1 MNFPNANV
9 LFVLIVQFYINLK
22 LYHMEI
28 INENPVQENKTVKYA
43 GFWWRFI
50 AIIIDAIAV
59 GIVQQIV
66 IIPLLGVVG
75 LSIFSAQQGA
85 NFNEASILLMITSM
99 IPIIGLSVVINWL
112 YFALMESSK
121 LQGTLGKMALSIRV
135 TDLNG
140 ERISFGRATG
150 RFFGKIISAFI
161 FYIGFIMAGFT
172 GKKQALHDM
181 MAGCL
186 VIKQ

>member
-1 MNFPNANV
+1 
-9 LFVLIVQFYINLK
+9 
-22 LYHMEI
+22 MEI

-50 AIIIDAIAV
+50 AVIIDGIAV
-59 GIVQQIV
+59 GIAQQII
-66 IIPLLGVVG
+66 IIPLLGVIG
-75 LSIFSAQQGA
+75 LSMFNAQQGGGLSD
-85 NFNEASILLMITSM
+85 ESILLMITSM
-99 IPIIGLSVVINWL
+99 IPIFGLSALISWL
-112 YFALMESSK
+112 YYALMESSK

-150 RFFGKIISAFI
+150 RYFGKIISAFI

-172 GKKQALHDM
+172 EKKQALHDM